1 MRQGRGRFW
10 RLVAEGCVGAA
21 GAVLLLVSCATT
33 YQPLGSGGGYSDYKL
48 SATQYYVYFVANANT
63 SQDTAYKFFLTR
75 AAQIA
80 IEKGYTG
87 FYVFKL
93 QNSSVTRTYV
103 TPGTAS
109 TYVYRDVVPDYYG
122 IGGIGFLSP
131 RFYERAV
138 TVYNPPQYYRIAEPG
153 YRGQILLANEQI
165 KGQPPP
171 FNAKTIY
178 DEGMAL
184 KHQIDLENR
193 QTALAAGIG
202 TVIVIGVAAAAA
214 ALSPGIIYAGP

>member
-1 MRQGRGRFW
+1 MHRTRRQFW
-10 RLVAEGCVGAA
+10 KLLIGGCVAAA
-21 GAVLLLVSCATT
+21 GTVVLLVSCATT
-33 YQPLGSGGGYSDYKL
+33 YQPLGNGGGYSDYRL
-48 SATQYYVYFVANANT
+48 SPTQYYVYFVANANT

-80 IEKGYTG
+80 IEKGYSG

-103 TPGTAS
+103 TPGS
-109 TYVYRDVVPDYYG
+109 TRTYLYRDVVPEYYG
-122 IGGIGFLSP
+122 IGGVGFLNT
-131 RFYERAV
+131 RVYEHAV
-138 TVYNPPQYYRIAEPG
+138 TVYNPPQYYRISEPG
-153 YRGQILLANEQI
+153 FRGQILLANEQI

-171 FNAKTIY
+171 FNAKMIY

-184 KHQIDLENR
+184 KHQIDAGNQR
-193 QTALAAGIG
+193 TALAAGIG

-214 ALSPGIIYAGP
+214 ALTPGVVYVP